1 MGVGGVLGGW
11 GVSLTVEVL
20 LNLVNRKDDVSEREE
35 AGVRRRFLGGGD
47 RAADDA
53 DDATA
58 ATTTTNTTN
67 TNTTN
72 TNTNTNTTTTTNT
85 TNTTNTNTNTTTNTT
100 TTTISHERPRGP

>member
-85 TNTTNTNTNTTTNTT
+85 NTSRLGVPNSSGNFWAWW
-100 TTTISHERPRGP
+100 GLVG